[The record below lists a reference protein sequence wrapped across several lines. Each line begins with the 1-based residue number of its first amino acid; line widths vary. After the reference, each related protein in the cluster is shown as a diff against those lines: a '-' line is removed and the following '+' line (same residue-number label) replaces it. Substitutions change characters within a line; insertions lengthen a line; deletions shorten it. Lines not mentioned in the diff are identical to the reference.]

1 MSDEGIPAELREWVA
16 EKRAILQAIDDPEQY
31 EALRK
36 QYEDELTAML
46 AAYEGHQMVMEV
58 RADPVAILAGRSDA
72 HEPLLRLAVDD
83 TLVTIIRASG

>member
-36 QYEDELTAML
+36 QYEEL
-46 AAYEGHQMVMEV
+46 V
-58 RADPVAILAGRSDA
+58 RRREEWLKKQAVLPVVR
-72 HEPLLRLAVDD
+72 VQ
-83 TLVTIIRASG
+83 